1 MEYDQL
7 DYYHPHSYIHAIIKF
22 KDGMIK
28 LIAHDTTMKIP
39 IFNSIYS
46 NNFQYLKSRKIDFKK
61 LNSLEFLMVDKK
73 KI

>member
-1 MEYDQL
+1 MINL
-7 DYYHPHSYIHAIIKF
+7 RLLSIHIHIYTIIKF

-46 NNFQYLKSRKIDFKK
+46 NNFQNLKSVK
-61 LNSLEFLMVDKK
+61 LILKN
-73 KI
+73 